1 MLLDVGELL
10 EAAVAVG
17 ASVGFFARVDPDVLD
32 LLVVG
37 RQGLE
42 TLLALVRFRLAPVRI
57 PGVHLHR
64 RFRHKN
70 LFFFFWRQKIK
81 IQKLD
86 FVEF

>member
-17 ASVGFFARVDPDVLD
+17 ASIGFFARMDPDVLD
-32 LLVVG
+32 QLVVG
-37 RQGLE
+37 RKGLE

-70 LFFFFWRQKIK
+70 LFFFWRQKRK
-81 IQKLD
+81 FKN
-86 FVEF
+86 